1 MKRKTSASNK
11 SIEKTSAPKIQTL
24 LLDIGQV
31 ILTNGWDRYARKR
44 AADKFKLE
52 PQEFDD
58 RHKIFFDKFE
68 TGKIT
73 LDDYLR
79 YVIFYQERS
88 FSKEEFLNF
97 MYAQSKPVKDSM
109 AYFLSIKNKYK
120 LRVFSLNNEGR
131 ELNDYRIKHFH
142 LEKLF
147 DGFISSCFV
156 HLRKP
161 EPEIYLMGRDISNT
175 APESCLFIDDRAI
188 HVRIAKE
195 LGFNAIQFTGLAKA
209 KKQMAQLGLN
219 L

>member
-1 MKRKTSASNK
+1 MKKKTSAR
-11 SIEKTSAPKIQTL
+11 KTKAQQSPKPEIQTL

-44 AADKFKLE
+44 AAVKFRLE

-79 YVIFYQERS
+79 YVIFYEERS

-97 MYAQSKPVKDSM
+97 MYAQSKPVKNSM
-109 AYFLSIKNKYK
+109 AYFLSIKNKHK

-142 LEKLF
+142 LQKLF

-161 EPEIYLMGRDISNT
+161 DKEIYQIGRDISNT
-175 APESCLFIDDRAI
+175 PPENCLFIDDRAI
-188 HVRIAKE
+188 HIRIAKE
-195 LGFNAIQFTGLAKA
+195 LGFNAFQFTSLSKA
-209 KKQMAQLGLN
+209 KKQMAQFGLTI
-219 L
+219 